1 MKMAQS
7 KKKSKINIYTYLLIW
22 WSSDWDYPV
31 TADPV
36 TADDLVNAD
45 DPVTENRMDR
55 SNFVGSLDPFLSGSG
70 SGDKMNINQ
79 VPKSHSSSSGVNDI
93 SDSVSSTNSKEDLSS
108 RNKKD
113 SDVPTF
119 GDVLDLLKFSY
130 ILQVWNM

>member
-7 KKKSKINIYTYLLIW
+7 KKNPRSTNILYTYVLIW
-22 WSSDWDYPV
+22 WSGDWD
-31 TADPV
+31 DPV

-45 DPVTENRMDR
+45 DPVTEKRMDR

-130 ILQVWNM
+130 ILQV

>member
-7 KKKSKINIYTYLLIW
+7 KKHPRSTNILHTYLLIW
-22 WSSDWDYPV
+22 WSSDWDDPV

-45 DPVTENRMDR
+45 DPVTEKRMDR

-130 ILQVWNM
+130 ILQV

>member
-1 MKMAQS
+1 MKMAQF
-7 KKKSKINIYTYLLIW
+7 KKNPRSTNILYTYVLIW
-22 WSSDWDYPV
+22 WSGDWD
-31 TADPV
+31 DPV

-45 DPVTENRMDR
+45 DPVTEKRMDR

-130 ILQVWNM
+130 ILQV

>member
-1 MKMAQS
+1 MTA
-7 KKKSKINIYTYLLIW
+7 NDL
-22 WSSDWDYPV
+22 V

-45 DPVTENRMDR
+45 DPVTEKRMDR

-130 ILQVWNM
+130 ILQV

>member
-7 KKKSKINIYTYLLIW
+7 NKNPRSTNILYTYVLIW
-22 WSSDWDYPV
+22 WSSDWDDPV

-36 TADDLVNAD
+36 TADD
-45 DPVTENRMDR
+45 PVTEKRMDR

-130 ILQVWNM
+130 ILQV

>member
-1 MKMAQS
+1 MTA
-7 KKKSKINIYTYLLIW
+7 NDL
-22 WSSDWDYPV
+22 V

-36 TADDLVNAD
+36 TADLVNAD

-130 ILQVWNM
+130 ILQV